1 MRSDVS
7 MPMWFTVGLSAAKMF
22 LKALTFLRLRSLW
35 PEVLCHLQSLK
46 MHHGPMEAFFN
57 FVRQEFEDMVKK
69 SKEDMEGRLRVG
81 GERRCGVERH
91 GCLWMQFAIYNL
103 FRGNLGQPQIFCK

>member
-1 MRSDVS
+1 MDVFAT
-7 MPMWFTVGLSAAKMF
+7 PDPKEEKLGD
-22 LKALTFLRLRSLW
+22 
-35 PEVLCHLQSLK
+35 
-46 MHHGPMEAFFN
+46 
-57 FVRQEFEDMVKK
+57 EFEDMVKK

>member
-22 LKALTFLRLRSLW
+22 LKALTFLRLRSLR

-69 SKEDMEGRLRVG
+69 PKEDMEGRLRVG